1 MSDDNLIDRPSTAG
15 APVSLRSMQEVAMN
29 DRNASKMLSTYNV
42 AYWGGN
48 YYDVNELG
56 HISVCPDPDV
66 REARVDLAQLVKG
79 MQLEQGQRLPALF
92 CFPQILQHRLRSINA
107 AFKRARESFGYE
119 GDYFLV
125 YPIKVNQHR
134 RVIESLVSSGEPLGL
149 EAGSKAEM
157 MAVLAHA
164 GMTRSVIVCNGYKDR
179 EYIRLALIGEK
190 LGHKVYLVIEKMSE
204 IKMVLEE
211 AERLNVVPR
220 LGVRA
225 RLASQGSGKWQASG
239 GEKSKFGLSATQ
251 VLQLVDML
259 RDANSLDSLQLLHF
273 HLGSQLSNIRDI
285 STGVRESAR
294 FYVELHKLG
303 VNIQCFDV
311 GGGLGVDYE
320 GTRSQSDCS
329 VNYGLN
335 EYANNVI
342 WGIGDACNEHGLPH
356 PTVITESGRA
366 VTAHHTVLVSN
377 VIGVERNEFNEPQP
391 PAADAPRALESLW
404 DTWLEMQEPENR
416 RSLREWLHD
425 SQMDLHDVHTQYA
438 HGMLELTQR
447 AWAEELYLSICNDIQ
462 KQLDPSN
469 RAHRPIIDE
478 LQERMADK
486 LYVNFSL
493 FQSMPDAWGI
503 DQLFPVLPL
512 EGLDKPPERRA
523 VLLDI
528 TCDSDGTI
536 DHYIDGD
543 GVATTMPMPPYD
555 AENPPLLG
563 FFMVGA
569 YQEILGNMHNLFG
582 DTAAVDVYVFPDGT
596 VEVEQTDEGDTVAD
610 MLEYVQLNPEKLLAH
625 FRDQVKQ
632 TDLDTELQAQFME
645 EFETGLYGYTYLEDE

>member
-1 MSDDNLIDRPSTAG
+1 MFDDQKHQGPHRTGHHDT
-15 APVSLRSMQEVAMN
+15 LRSMQEVAMN
-29 DRNASKMLSTYNV
+29 DSDASKMMRTYNV
-42 AYWGGN
+42 AYWGNN
-48 YYDVNELG
+48 YFDVNELG
-56 HISVCPDPDV
+56 HISVCPDPDFP
-66 REARVDLAQLVKG
+66 EARVDLAELVKER
-79 MQLEQGQRLPALF
+79 QNDGQRLPALF
-92 CFPQILQHRLRSINA
+92 CFPQILQHRLRSING
-107 AFKRARESFGYE
+107 AFKRARESFGYQ
-119 GDYFLV
+119 GGYFLV

-134 RVIESLVSSGEPLGL
+134 RVIESLINSGEPLGL
-149 EAGSKAEM
+149 EAGSKAEL

-164 GMTRSVIVCNGYKDR
+164 GMTRTVIVCNGYKDR

-190 LGHKVYLVIEKMSE
+190 LGHKVYLVIEKLSE
-204 IKMVLEE
+204 IKLVLEE

-225 RLASQGSGKWQASG
+225 RLASQGSGKWQSSG
-239 GEKSKFGLSATQ
+239 GEKSKFGLAAVQ
-251 VLQLVDML
+251 VLQLVELL
-259 RDANSLDSLQLLHF
+259 RSKGRLDSLQLLHF

-285 STGVRESAR
+285 ASGVRESAR
-294 FYVELHKLG
+294 FYVELHRLG
-303 VNIQCFDV
+303 VNIECFDV

-329 VNYGLN
+329 ANYGLN

-342 WGIGDACNEHGLPH
+342 WGIGDACNEFDLPH

-377 VIGVERNEFNEPQP
+377 IIGVERNEFSEPNP
-391 PAADAPRALESLW
+391 PDDDAPRALESLW
-404 DTWLEMQEPENR
+404 QTWQEMQEPLNR

-425 SQMDLHDVHTQYA
+425 SQMDLHDVHTQYT
-438 HGMLELTQR
+438 HGMLDLTQR
-447 AWAEELYLSICNDIQ
+447 AWAEQLYLNICRMIQ
-462 KQLDPSN
+462 VQLDPSN

-512 EGLDKPPERRA
+512 EGLDKPPEGRA

-543 GVATTMPMPPYD
+543 GIATTMPMPPYD
-555 AENPPLLG
+555 VDNPPLLG

-582 DTAAVDVYVFPDGT
+582 DTAAVDVFVFKDGS
-596 VEVEQTDEGDTVAD
+596 VELNESDEGDSVAD
-610 MLEYVQLNPEKLLAH
+610 MLQYVQLEPDVLLAR
-625 FRDQVKQ
+625 FRDQVKE
-632 TDLDTELQAQFME
+632 TDLDPALQAEFLE
-645 EFETGLYGYTYLEDE
+645 EFEAGLYGYTYLEDE

>member
-1 MSDDNLIDRPSTAG
+1 MSDDLLIHRPSATG
-15 APVSLRSMQEVAMN
+15 DSVSLRSMQEVAVN
-29 DRNASKMLSTYNV
+29 DRDASKMLRTYNV
-42 AYWGGN
+42 AYWGNN

-66 REARVDLAQLVKG
+66 PSARVDLAQLVKK
-79 MQLEQGQRLPALF
+79 MRDQENGQRLPALF

-134 RVIESLVSSGEPLGL
+134 RVIESLVESGEPLGL
-149 EAGSKAEM
+149 EAGSKAEL

-190 LGHKVYLVIEKMSE
+190 LGHKVYLVIEKMTE
-204 IKMVLEE
+204 IKLVLEE
-211 AERLNVVPR
+211 AERLNVIPR

-225 RLASQGSGKWQASG
+225 RLSSQGSGKWQSSG
-239 GEKSKFGLSATQ
+239 GEKSKFGLAASQ
-251 VLQLVDML
+251 VLQLVEML
-259 RDANSLDSLQLLHF
+259 REANRLESLQLLHF

-377 VIGVERNEFNEPQP
+377 MIGVERNEFSDPIA
-391 PAADAPRALESLW
+391 PAEDAPRALGKHVGNLAGNERAGKSPL
-404 DTWLEMQEPENR
+404 TARMAARQPNG
-416 RSLREWLHD
+416 
-425 SQMDLHDVHTQYA
+425 LHDVHSQYA
-438 HGMLELTQR
+438 HGMLDLTQR
-447 AWAEELYLSICNDIQ
+447 AWAE
-462 KQLDPSN
+462 
-469 RAHRPIIDE
+469 
-478 LQERMADK
+478 
-486 LYVNFSL
+486 
-493 FQSMPDAWGI
+493 
-503 DQLFPVLPL
+503 
-512 EGLDKPPERRA
+512 
-523 VLLDI
+523 
-528 TCDSDGTI
+528 
-536 DHYIDGD
+536 
-543 GVATTMPMPPYD
+543 
-555 AENPPLLG
+555 
-563 FFMVGA
+563 
-569 YQEILGNMHNLFG
+569 
-582 DTAAVDVYVFPDGT
+582 AAVSEHLQQDSAVSLIRAT
-596 VEVEQTDEGDTVAD
+596 VHTVRSSTNCKSAWRTSSTSTSRCSSRCR
-610 MLEYVQLNPEKLLAH
+610 MPGVSISCSQFCRWKVWINRRSAVPCCWISPVTPMGPSITTSTVTAWQPPCQCLRTIRKIRRCWASLWSVLSGNSRQH
-625 FRDQVKQ
+625 
-632 TDLDTELQAQFME
+632 AQPVRRYRL
-645 EFETGLYGYTYLEDE
+645 GRRVRLP

>member
-1 MSDDNLIDRPSTAG
+1 
-15 APVSLRSMQEVAMN
+15 MN
-29 DRNASKMLSTYNV
+29 DNIACKMRQTYNI
-42 AYWGGN
+42 AYWGGS
-48 YYDVNELG
+48 YYYVNDLG
-56 HISVCPDPDV
+56 NVSVCPNPDLPIAQI
-66 REARVDLAQLVKG
+66 ELAALVKKVQEEKE
-79 MQLEQGQRLPALF
+79 QLRLPALF

-107 AFKRARESFGYE
+107 AFKRARESYGYK

-134 RVIESLVSSGEPLGL
+134 RVIETLANADEPIGL
-149 EAGSKAEM
+149 EAGSKAEL

-164 GMTRSVIVCNGYKDR
+164 GMTGTVIVCNGYKDR

-190 LGHKVYLVIEKMSE
+190 LGHKVYLVIEKLSE
-204 IKMVLEE
+204 IEMVLEE
-211 AERLNVVPR
+211 AKRLNVIPR

-239 GEKSKFGLSATQ
+239 GEKSKFGLAAAQ
-251 VLQLVDML
+251 VLQLVEKL
-259 RDANSLDSLQLLHF
+259 RSAGRLDSLQLLHF
-273 HLGSQLSNIRDI
+273 HLGSQLSNIRDVA
-285 STGVRESAR
+285 TGVRESAR
-294 FYVELHKLG
+294 FYVELSKLG

-320 GTRSQSDCS
+320 GTRSQSECS

-342 WGIGDACNEHGLPH
+342 WGIGDACEEHGLPH

-366 VTAHHTVLVSN
+366 LTAHHTVLISN
-377 VIGVERNEFNEPQP
+377 VIGLEHNEFTETTP
-391 PAADAPRALESLW
+391 PAEEATRPLTSLW
-404 DTWLEMQEPENR
+404 DTWQEMQSDGNR

-425 SQMDLHDVHTQYA
+425 SQFDLHEVHTQYA
-438 HGMLELTQR
+438 HGMLALSER
-447 AWAEELYLSICNDIQ
+447 AWAEELYLNICRHIQ
-462 KQLDPSN
+462 QNLDPSN

-486 LYVNFSL
+486 FYVNFSL

-503 DQLFPVLPL
+503 DQLFPVLPI
-512 EGLDKPPERRA
+512 EGLDKPLDRRV

-536 DHYIDGD
+536 DHYVDGD
-543 GVATTMPMPPYD
+543 GVATTMPMPAYD
-555 AENPPLLG
+555 PENPPLIG

-582 DTAAVDVYVFPDGT
+582 DTAAIDVYVSEDGT
-596 VEVEQTDEGDTVAD
+596 VTYQQSEEGDSVAN
-610 MLEYVQLNPEKLLAH
+610 MLQYVKLDPQVLLTR
-625 FRDQVKQ
+625 FCDQVKS
-632 TDLDTELQAQFME
+632 TDLDENLQEQFLQ
-645 EFETGLYGYTYLEDE
+645 EFESGLYGYTYLEDD

>member
-1 MSDDNLIDRPSTAG
+1 MKDNIAR
-15 APVSLRSMQEVAMN
+15 
-29 DRNASKMLSTYNV
+29 KMRQTYNI

-48 YYDVNELG
+48 YYYVNDLG
-56 HISVCPDPDV
+56 NVSVCPNPDLPETQV
-66 REARVDLAQLVKG
+66 ELAYLVKKVQEEKE
-79 MQLEQGQRLPALF
+79 QLRLPALF

-107 AFKRARESFGYE
+107 AFKHARESYGYK

-125 YPIKVNQHR
+125 YPIKVNQQR
-134 RVIESLVSSGEPLGL
+134 RVIETLANADEPVGL
-149 EAGSKAEM
+149 EAGSKAEL

-164 GMTRSVIVCNGYKDR
+164 GMTGTVIVCNGYKDR

-190 LGHKVYLVIEKMSE
+190 LGYKVYLVIEKMSE
-204 IKMVLEE
+204 IELVLEE
-211 AERLNVVPR
+211 AKRLNVIPR

-225 RLASQGSGKWQASG
+225 RLACQGSGKWQASG
-239 GEKSKFGLSATQ
+239 GEKSKFGLAASQ
-251 VLQLVDML
+251 VLQLIETL
-259 RDANSLDSLQLLHF
+259 RSAGRLDSLQLLHF
-273 HLGSQLSNIRDI
+273 HLGSQLANIRDI
-285 STGVRESAR
+285 ATGVRESAH
-294 FYVELHKLG
+294 FYVELSKLG

-320 GTRSQSDCS
+320 GTRSQSECS

-342 WGIGDACNEHGLPH
+342 WGIGDACEEHGLPH

-366 VTAHHTVLVSN
+366 LTAHHTVLVSN
-377 VIGVERNEFNEPQP
+377 VIGVERNEFTETTP
-391 PAADAPRALESLW
+391 PTKDAARPLTSLW
-404 DTWLEMQEPENR
+404 NTWLEMQSDGSC

-425 SQMDLHDVHTQYA
+425 SQFDLHDVHTQYS
-438 HGMLELTQR
+438 HGILNLSER
-447 AWAEELYLSICNDIQ
+447 AWAEELYLNICRHIQ
-462 KQLDPSN
+462 QDLDPSN

-503 DQLFPVLPL
+503 DQLFPVLPI
-512 EGLDKPPERRA
+512 EGLDKPQDRRA

-536 DHYIDGD
+536 DHYVDGD
-543 GVATTMPMPPYD
+543 GVATTMPMPAYD
-555 AENPPLLG
+555 PDNPPLIG

-582 DTAAVDVYVFPDGT
+582 DTAAIDVYVSENG
-596 VEVEQTDEGDTVAD
+596 EVTYQQSEEGDSVAN
-610 MLEYVQLNPEKLLAH
+610 MLQYVKLEPQVLLTR
-625 FRDQVKQ
+625 FRDQVKS
-632 TDLDTELQAQFME
+632 TDLDEGLQAQFLQ
-645 EFETGLYGYTYLEDE
+645 EFESGLYGYTYLEDIALIGH

>member
-1 MSDDNLIDRPSTAG
+1 
-15 APVSLRSMQEVAMN
+15 
-29 DRNASKMLSTYNV
+29 
-42 AYWGGN
+42 
-48 YYDVNELG
+48 
-56 HISVCPDPDV
+56 
-66 REARVDLAQLVKG
+66 

-119 GDYFLV
+119 GGYFLV

-134 RVIESLVSSGEPLGL
+134 RVIESLVNSGEPLGL

-259 RDANSLDSLQLLHF
+259 REANSLESLQLLHF

-377 VIGVERNEFNEPQP
+377 VIGVERNEFCEPQP
-391 PAADAPRALESLW
+391 PEAGAPRALESLW
-404 DTWLEMQEPENR
+404 DTWQEMQEPENR

-438 HGMLELTQR
+438 HGMLDLTHR
-447 AWAEELYLSICNDIQ
+447 AWAEQLYLSICNEIQ

-555 AENPPLLG
+555 PENPPLLG

-610 MLEYVQLNPEKLLAH
+610 MLEYVQLNPEKLLEH
-625 FRDQVKQ
+625 FRGQVKE
-632 TDLDTELQAQFME
+632 TDLDTELQAQFLE
-645 EFETGLYGYTYLEDE
+645 EFEAGLYGYTYLEDE